1 MDRFGDDSRLCP
13 LFMNGTNSS
22 KHIHCSSTPM
32 STLPTRPFNECLS
45 YSLQV
50 RHTQTYKR
58 LPPFFR
64 DWAARERARA
74 AELRGTMGGEEE
86 EGGKEAAATTG
97 LGFFGT
103 SYDSMSIP
111 MSDNPW

>member
-32 STLPTRPFNECLS
+32 STLPTLPFNECLS

-50 RHTQTYKR
+50 RHTQIYKR

-74 AELRGTMGGEEE
+74 AELHGTMGGEEG
-86 EGGKEAAATTG
+86 EGGREAG
-97 LGFFGT
+97 CNHWFGVFWN
-103 SYDSMSIP
+103 IV
-111 MSDNPW
+111 